1 MAYQNLLVHLDS
13 SKACD
18 LRVEAAMALAH
29 RYQAHLTGLYLVAA
43 PVAASFSRG
52 YLPPD
57 VTEALARRSEEAAEG
72 VLARF
77 AAAVEGQQLSFETR
91 IDHGFDTEFPDLLSI
106 HARYCDLM
114 IMGQLDPG
122 EASAHRHLT
131 EQVALASGGP
141 LLVVPF
147 TGPAKTS
154 CERVVVAWDASREA
168 ARAVTDAM
176 PLLRQA
182 KLVRVVTV
190 NARPGRLGHG
200 AEPGADLALR
210 LARHGVA
217 VEVHHLESGAN
228 HVGNT
233 LLADVANENADL
245 LVMGAYGHSRLR
257 ELVLGGVTRTVLEEM
272 TVPVLLSH

>member
-1 MAYQNLLVHLDS
+1 MSYQNLLVHLDS

-18 LRVEAAMALAH
+18 VRVEVAVALAH
-29 RYQAHLTGLYLVAA
+29 RHQAHLTGLHLVAA

-52 YLPPD
+52 YLPPE
-57 VTEALARRSEEAAEG
+57 VTEALARRTEEAAER

-77 AAAVEGQQLSFETR
+77 TAVVEGQQLSFETR

-114 IMGQLDPG
+114 IMGQIDPD
-122 EASAHRHLT
+122 EASAQRHLT

-147 TGPAKTS
+147 VGAPKTLG
-154 CERVVVAWDASREA
+154 ERVVVAWDASREA
-168 ARAVTDAM
+168 ARAVADAL
-176 PLLRQA
+176 PLLQQA
-182 KLVRVVTV
+182 QLVRVVTV
-190 NARPGRLGHG
+190 NARPGRFGHG

-210 LARHGVA
+210 LARHGVT
-217 VEVHHLESGAN
+217 VEVHALDSGAN
-228 HVGNT
+228 HVGNAI
-233 LLADVANENADL
+233 LADVANANADL

-257 ELVLGGVTRTVLEEM
+257 ELVLGGVTQTVLEEM